1 MRVSHTD
8 MRKKIE
14 SEKIKITDEELF
26 GSPQFAAYLTDIAE
40 AAAKRYKRP
49 LRVKVHW
56 DTSVNAEIAHT
67 NNRKIVVNTGNRIT
81 QSFPTRPLRAESIFG
96 ITGHEIGHVLF
107 SDFNQ
112 LQLYTSTLL
121 SGRMYPGYPEDLEFS
136 DELALDELK
145 ALLDDKDEVGIK
157 VIRKA
162 GATLNNILEDHYIEA
177 QMCEAYQGIF
187 RSGILLVNLRFVDM
201 APSIQKQIDTGAHPY
216 AIVVNL
222 ILQYCRMGDINNLGS
237 YTGEYLDVL
246 ENCTPIVDAAICA
259 DAKDRFDAANRL
271 LLKLWKYVKA
281 MIDWVKDE
289 MDRTGQSADE
299 ILGDLDAEL
308 ESQIASGASGPA
320 GKGKAIPGANKIIP
334 DMGGISS
341 DREELSEVLS
351 QETDRTALTKT
362 EEISEEGDGGI
373 VQNRCYNG
381 TGYSSAAAD
390 ISRLLNTLAE
400 ERVCQ
405 QLEDDLSAELQAE
418 ADKVRLGNAHRGV
431 RLIVNRMSE
440 VDENLENQYHAIAPP
455 LLQISKRLQ
464 QQVAQ
469 HLMDEQTGGKLTG
482 QFMGRRLETRSLHRE
497 DGRFFYSLKL
507 PKEALNL
514 VVAVLNDESGSMG
527 GNDRAT
533 TARATSIVVYDFC
546 RALGIPVMVY
556 GHSDTCGGDVDL
568 FAYAEFD
575 SYDNKDKFRMMDI
588 TARSGN
594 RDGAALRYVA
604 ERLSQR
610 PEEMKILILI
620 SDGQP
625 AASGYYGTEAEADLR
640 GIKKEYT
647 NKGVTIFAAAIG
659 NDKPNIQRIY
669 KEGFLDVTDLSKL
682 PTNLVRLIVNYA
694 RL

>member
-14 SEKIKITDEELF
+14 SEKLKITDEELF
-26 GSPQFAAYLTDIAE
+26 ASPQFAAYLTDIAE

-49 LRVKVHW
+49 LRVKVIW
-56 DTSVNAEIAHT
+56 DTSVNAEIAYT

-81 QSFPTRPLRAESIFG
+81 QSFPTRQLRADSIFG

-112 LQLYTSTLL
+112 LQLYSNTLMA
-121 SGRMYPGYPEDLEFS
+121 GRMYPGYPEDLDFS

-145 ALLDDKDEVGIK
+145 TLMDDKDEVAIK

-162 GATLNNILEDHYIEA
+162 GATLNNVLEDHYIEA
-177 QMCEAYQGIF
+177 KMCEAYPGLF
-187 RSGILLVNLRFVDM
+187 RTGILLVNLRFGDM
-201 APSIQKQIDTGAHPY
+201 APSIQKQIDTNVHPY
-216 AIVVNL
+216 AIMVNL

-237 YTGEYLDVL
+237 YAGEYLDVL
-246 ENCTPIVDAAICA
+246 DACAPIVDDAICA
-259 DAKDRFDAANRL
+259 DAKDRFDGANRL
-271 LLKLWKYVKA
+271 LLKLWKYVRA
-281 MIDWVKDE
+281 MINWVKDE
-289 MDRTGQSADE
+289 MDRTGKSADE
-299 ILGDLDAEL
+299 ILGDLETEL
-308 ESQIASGASGPA
+308 EGQIVSGASGP
-320 GKGKAIPGANKIIP
+320 GGTSKAVPGANKVIP
-334 DMGGISS
+334 DPSGIAE
-341 DREELSEVLS
+341 DREELSEVLA
-351 QETDRTALTKT
+351 QETDRIALTKT
-362 EEISEEGDGGI
+362 EEINEEGDGGI
-373 VQNRCYNG
+373 VHNRCYNG

-390 ISRLLNTLAE
+390 ISRMLNTLAD

-405 QLEDDLSAELQAE
+405 QLEDDLSLELQAE
-418 ADKVRLGNAHRGV
+418 ADKIRLGNAHRGV
-431 RLIVNRMSE
+431 KLIINRMTE
-440 VDENLENQYHAIAPP
+440 VDEDLERQYHSIAPP

-464 QQVAQ
+464 QQVTQ
-469 HLMDEQTGGKLTG
+469 RLMDEQTGGKLTG
-482 QFMGRRLETRSLHRE
+482 QFMGRRLETRSLHRD

-514 VVAVLNDESGSMG
+514 VVAVLNDESGSMC

-546 RALGIPVMVY
+546 RALGIPVMIC
-556 GHSDTCGGDVDL
+556 GHSDTMGNDVDL
-568 FAYAEFD
+568 FTYAEFD
-575 SYDNKDKFRMMDI
+575 SYDNKDRFRMMDI
-588 TARSGN
+588 SARNGN

-610 PEEMKILILI
+610 PEEIKILILI

-625 AASGYYGTEAEADLR
+625 ASSGYYGTEAEADLR
-640 GIKKEYT
+640 GIKKEFT

>member
-8 MRKKIE
+8 MRRKIE
-14 SEKIKITDEELF
+14 SEKHKITDEELF
-26 GSPQFAAYLTDIAE
+26 ASPQFAAYLTDIAE
-40 AAAKRYKRP
+40 AAAKRYRRP
-49 LRVKVHW
+49 LRVRVYW
-56 DTSVNAEIAHT
+56 DTGVNAEFAHT
-67 NNRKIVVNTGNRIT
+67 DNRKIVVNCGNRIT
-81 QSFPTRPLRAESIFG
+81 QSFPTRKLRAESIFG
-96 ITGHEIGHVLF
+96 LTGHEIGHVLF

-112 LQLYTSTLL
+112 LQLYSSTLMA
-121 SGRMYPGYPEDLEFS
+121 GRMYPSYPEDLDFS
-136 DELALDELK
+136 DELALNELK
-145 ALLDDKDEVGIK
+145 DLMDAKDEVAIK

-162 GATLNNILEDHYIEA
+162 GATLNNILEDNYIEA
-177 QMCEAYQGIF
+177 QMCEAFPGLF
-187 RSGILLVNLRFVDM
+187 RSGILLVNLRFGDM
-201 APSIQKQIDTGAHPY
+201 APSIQKQIDTNAHPY
-216 AIVVNL
+216 AITVNL
-222 ILQYCRMGDINNLGS
+222 ILQYCRMGDVNNLGG
-237 YTGEYLDVL
+237 YKGEYLDVL
-246 ENCTPIVDAAICA
+246 EACAPIVDAAICA

-271 LLKLWKYVKA
+271 LLKLWKYVRA

-289 MDRTGQSADE
+289 MDRTGKSADE
-299 ILGDLDAEL
+299 ILGDLEEDL
-308 ESQIASGASGPA
+308 EQQITSGSSGPSGS
-320 GKGKAIPGANKIIP
+320 GKPIPGANKVIP
-334 DMGGISS
+334 NMGGISEE
-341 DREELSEVLS
+341 REELGEVLA
-351 QETDRTALTKT
+351 QETDRIALAKT
-362 EEISEEGDGGI
+362 EEINEAGDGGI
-373 VQNRCYNG
+373 IHNRCYNG
-381 TGYSSAAAD
+381 VGYSSAAAD
-390 ISRLLNTLAE
+390 VSRLLNTLAE

-405 QLEDDLSAELQAE
+405 QLEDDLSTELQSE

-431 RLIVNRMSE
+431 KLVINRMTE
-440 VDENLENQYHAIAPP
+440 VDEELERQYNTIAPP

-464 QQVAQ
+464 QQVQQ

-482 QFMGRRLETRSLHRE
+482 QFMGRRLETRNLYR
-497 DGRFFYSLKL
+497 DDQRFFYSLKL
-507 PKEALNL
+507 PKETLNL
-514 VVAVLNDESGSMG
+514 VVAVLNDESGSMC

-546 RALGIPVMVY
+546 RSLGIPVMIY
-556 GHSDTCGGDVDL
+556 GHSDTMGDNVDL

-588 TARSGN
+588 SARNGN

-604 ERLSQR
+604 DRLSQR

-640 GIKKEYT
+640 GIKKEFS

-659 NDKPNIQRIY
+659 NDKANIQRIY

>member
-14 SEKIKITDEELF
+14 GEKLKITDEELF
-26 GSPQFAAYLTDIAE
+26 ASPQFAAYLTDIAE

-49 LRVKVHW
+49 LRVRVFW
-56 DTSVNAEIAHT
+56 DTSVSAEIAYT

-81 QSFPTRPLRAESIFG
+81 QSFPTRQLRADSIFG

-112 LQLYTSTLL
+112 LQLYSNTLMA
-121 SGRMYPGYPEDLEFS
+121 GRMYPSYPEDLEFS
-136 DELALDELK
+136 DELALEELK
-145 ALLDDKDEVGIK
+145 ALMDAKDEVATK

-162 GATLNNILEDHYIEA
+162 GATLNNVLEDHYIEA
-177 QMCEAYQGIF
+177 QMCEAYPGLF
-187 RSGILLVNLRFVDM
+187 RTGILLVNLRFGDM
-201 APSIQKQIDTGAHPY
+201 APSIQKQIDTNVHPY
-216 AIVVNL
+216 AIMVNL
-222 ILQYCRMGDINNLGS
+222 ILQYCRMGDINNLGG

-246 ENCTPIVDAAICA
+246 EDCAPIVDAAICA

-271 LLKLWKYVKA
+271 MLKLWKYVRA

-289 MDRTGQSADE
+289 MKRTGKSADE
-299 ILGDLDAEL
+299 ILGDLETEL
-308 ESQIASGASGPA
+308 DGQIVNGASGPA
-320 GKGKAIPGANKIIP
+320 GGGKPVPGANKVKP
-334 DMGGISS
+334 DVSSISG
-341 DREELSEVLS
+341 DREELSEVLA
-351 QETDRTALTKT
+351 QEIDRIALVKT

-373 VQNRCYNG
+373 VHNRCYNG

-390 ISRLLNTLAE
+390 ISRMLNTLAE

-405 QLEDDLSAELQAE
+405 QLEDDLSVELQAE

-431 RLIVNRMSE
+431 RLIINRMTE
-440 VDENLENQYHAIAPP
+440 VDENLERQYNAIAPP

-469 HLMDEQTGGKLTG
+469 RLMDEQTGGKLTG
-482 QFMGRRLETRSLHRE
+482 QFMGRRLETRQLHRE
-497 DGRFFYSLKL
+497 DGRFFYSHKL

-527 GNDRAT
+527 GYDRAT
-533 TARATSIVVYDFC
+533 TARATSIVIYDFC
-546 RALGIPVMVY
+546 RALGIPVMIC

-568 FAYAEFD
+568 FTYAEFD

-604 ERLSQR
+604 ERLSKR
-610 PEEMKILILI
+610 EEEMKILILI

-625 AASGYYGTEAEADLR
+625 ASSGYYGTEAEADLR
-640 GIKKEYT
+640 GIKKEFT